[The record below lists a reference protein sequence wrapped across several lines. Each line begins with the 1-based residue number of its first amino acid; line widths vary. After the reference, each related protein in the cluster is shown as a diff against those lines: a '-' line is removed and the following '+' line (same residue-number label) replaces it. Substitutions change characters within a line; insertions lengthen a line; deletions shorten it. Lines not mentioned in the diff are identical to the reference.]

1 MQKTANIKNRKLN
14 HVGLTLDKNWW
25 RQAVI
30 YQIYPRSFKDS
41 NGDGLGDIKGI
52 TSKIDYLSSLNI
64 DAVWLSPFY
73 PSALADGGYD
83 VDDYRDVDPKLGS
96 LDDFDEMLTK
106 LHEVGIRVFVD
117 IVPNHSSNQHEW
129 FKEAIA
135 SEPGSA
141 ARNRYIF
148 RDGKGANGELPPTN
162 WPSHF
167 APSAWTHESAMGGKH
182 NQWYC
187 HLFAPEQPDFNWD
200 NREIEEDF
208 LKTLKFWADRGVDG
222 FRIDVAHALKKDL
235 SEPLKDQARYPD
247 LVNRKPEDN
256 ILFDRD
262 DVHEIYKEWRQLFN
276 QYDPPRVA
284 VAEAYVPADRL
295 ALYASTEELGQAF
308 NFELLDANFNANEF
322 KTVVDRAFTQAKSIG
337 SSTTWCLNN
346 HDQMRPAT
354 KYGLLPTVDRIRWK
368 NSAGAT
374 SPLDK
379 ELGIRS
385 AIAASMFIM
394 ALPGCTYIYQGE
406 ELGLHEVVGIPE
418 DQIQDPQYL
427 RNLKV
432 DVGRDG
438 CRVPLPWSSTGPS
451 FGFGTGGAHL
461 PQPEWFADY
470 SIEGESSD
478 PTSTLSI
485 FRKALTLRK
494 TLIAPEEMTW
504 HETGDASVLHF
515 SRPNGWHCVTN
526 FGRGHFDL
534 TGIGQVLHSSGPLAE
549 AGLFLVHGVETSGN
563 DLPPATTVWLKA

>member
-1 MQKTANIKNRKLN
+1 VALS
-14 HVGLTLDKNWW
+14 LDKNWW

-41 NGDGLGDIKGI
+41 NGDGIGDIKGI
-52 TSKIDYLSSLNI
+52 TSKIGYLSSLNV

-83 VDDYRDVDPKLGS
+83 VDDYRDVDPKLGT
-96 LDDFDEMLTK
+96 LADFDEMLNK
-106 LHEVGIRVFVD
+106 LHEAGIRVFVD
-117 IVPNHSSNQHEW
+117 IVPNHSSNRHEW

-135 SEPGSA
+135 AEPGSA

-167 APSAWTHESAMGGKH
+167 APSAWSHESTQGGKH

-200 NREIEEDF
+200 NREIEDDF

-247 LVNRKPEDN
+247 LVNRKPGDN

-262 DVHEIYKEWRQLFN
+262 EVHEIYKEWRQLFN

-295 ALYASTEELGQAF
+295 ALYASADELGQAF
-308 NFELLDANFNANEF
+308 NFELLNANFNATEF
-322 KTVVDRAFTQAKSIG
+322 KTVIDRGLTQAKALG
-337 SSTTWCLNN
+337 SSSTWCLNN

-354 KYGLLPTVDRIRWK
+354 KYGLLPTVDHIRWK

-374 SPLDK
+374 SPLD
-379 ELGIRS
+379 ENLGMRS
-385 AIAASMFIM
+385 AIAASMLIM

-406 ELGLHEVVGIPE
+406 ELGLHEVLGIPE

-438 CRVPLPWSSTGPS
+438 CRVPLPWTSSGSS
-451 FGFGTGGAHL
+451 FGFGDGGSHL
-461 PQPEWFADY
+461 PQPQWFAKN
-470 SIEGESSD
+470 SVEVESKD
-478 PTSTLSI
+478 PQSPLSI
-485 FRKALTLRK
+485 FRKALELRK
-494 TLIAPEEMTW
+494 GLVTEEEMQW
-504 HETGDASVLHF
+504 HETGDANVLHF
-515 SRPNGWHCVTN
+515 SRPNGWHCITN

-534 TGIGQVLHSSGPLAE
+534 TGKGEILHSSGPLAE
-549 AGLFLVHGVETSGN
+549 AGIYLIHGVETSGN
-563 DLPPATTVWLKA
+563 DLPPATTVWLQA

>member
-1 MQKTANIKNRKLN
+1 MALS
-14 HVGLTLDKNWW
+14 LDKNWW

-41 NGDGLGDIKGI
+41 NGDGIGDIKGI
-52 TSKIDYLSSLNI
+52 TSKIGYLSSLNV

-83 VDDYRDVDPKLGS
+83 VDDYRDVDPKLGT
-96 LDDFDEMLTK
+96 LADFDEMLNK
-106 LHEVGIRVFVD
+106 LHEAGIRVFVD
-117 IVPNHSSNQHEW
+117 IVPNHSSNRHEW

-167 APSAWTHESAMGGKH
+167 APSAWSHESTQGGEH

-200 NREIEEDF
+200 NREIEDDF

-247 LVNRKPEDN
+247 LVNRKPGDN

-262 DVHEIYKEWRQLFN
+262 EVHEIYKEWRQLFN

-295 ALYASTEELGQAF
+295 ALYASADELGQAF
-308 NFELLDANFNANEF
+308 NFELLNANFNATEF
-322 KTVVDRAFTQAKSIG
+322 KTVIDRGLTQAKALG
-337 SSTTWCLNN
+337 SSSTWCLNN

-354 KYGLLPTVDRIRWK
+354 KYGLLPTVDHIRWK

-374 SPLDK
+374 SPLD
-379 ELGIRS
+379 ENLGMRS
-385 AIAASMFIM
+385 AIAASMLIM

-406 ELGLHEVVGIPE
+406 ELGLHEVLGIPE

-438 CRVPLPWSSTGPS
+438 CRVPLPWTSSGSS
-451 FGFGTGGAHL
+451 FGFGDGGSHL
-461 PQPEWFADY
+461 PQPQWFAKN
-470 SIEGESSD
+470 SVEVESKD
-478 PTSTLSI
+478 PQSPLSI
-485 FRKALTLRK
+485 FRKALELRK
-494 TLIAPEEMTW
+494 GLVTEEEMQW
-504 HETGDASVLHF
+504 HETGDANVLHF
-515 SRPNGWHCVTN
+515 SRPNGWHCITN

-534 TGIGQVLHSSGPLAE
+534 TGKGEILHSSGPLAE
-549 AGLFLVHGVETSGN
+549 AGIYLIHGVETSGN
-563 DLPPATTVWLKA
+563 DLPPATTVWLQA

>member
-1 MQKTANIKNRKLN
+1 MALS
-14 HVGLTLDKNWW
+14 LDKNWW

-41 NGDGLGDIKGI
+41 NGDGIGDLKGI

-96 LDDFDEMLTK
+96 LADFDEMLNQ

-117 IVPNHSSNQHEW
+117 IVPNHSSNRHEW
-129 FKEAIA
+129 FREAIA
-135 SEPGSA
+135 AEPGSA

-167 APSAWTHESAMGGKH
+167 APSAWTHESAMGGKY

-200 NREIEEDF
+200 NREIEDDF

-247 LVNRKPEDN
+247 LVNRKVGEN

-262 DVHEIYKEWRQLFN
+262 EVHEIYKEWRQLFN

-295 ALYASTEELGQAF
+295 ALYASAEELGQAF
-308 NFELLDANFNANEF
+308 NFELLNANFNAHEF
-322 KTVVDRAFTQAKSIG
+322 KTVIDRGLTQAKALG
-337 SSTTWCLNN
+337 SSSTWCLNN

-354 KYGLLPTVDRIRWK
+354 KYGLLPTVDQIRWK
-368 NSAGAT
+368 NSAGKT
-374 SPLDK
+374 SPLD
-379 ELGIRS
+379 ENLGVRS
-385 AIAASMFIM
+385 AIAASMLIM

-406 ELGLHEVVGIPE
+406 ELGLHEVLGIPE

-427 RNLKV
+427 RNHKV

-438 CRVPLPWSSTGPS
+438 CRVPLPWSSTGSS
-451 FGFGTGGAHL
+451 FGFGDAGSHL
-461 PQPEWFADY
+461 PQPEWFAKN
-470 SIEGESSD
+470 SVELESADAQS
-478 PTSTLSI
+478 PLST
-485 FRKALTLRK
+485 FRKALELRK
-494 TLIAPEEMTW
+494 GLVAAEEMQW

-515 SRPNGWHCVTN
+515 SRPNGWHCITN

-534 TGIGQVLHSSGPLAE
+534 TGKGEILHSSAPLAQ
-549 AGLFLVHGVETSGN
+549 AGIYLIHGVESRGN
-563 DLPPATTVWLKA
+563 DLPPATTVWLRA

>member
-1 MQKTANIKNRKLN
+1 MALS
-14 HVGLTLDKNWW
+14 LDKNWW

-41 NGDGLGDIKGI
+41 NSDGIGDIKGV

-96 LDDFDEMLTK
+96 LADFDEMLNK

-117 IVPNHSSNQHEW
+117 IVPNHSSNRHEW

-135 SEPGSA
+135 AEPGSA

-167 APSAWTHESAMGGKH
+167 APSAWTHESAMGGKY

-200 NREIEEDF
+200 NREIEDDF

-235 SEPLKDQARYPD
+235 SEPLKDQERYPD
-247 LVNRKPEDN
+247 LVNRKIGEN

-262 DVHEIYKEWRQLFN
+262 EVHEIYKEWRQLFN

-295 ALYASTEELGQAF
+295 ALYASADELGQAF
-308 NFELLDANFNANEF
+308 NFELLNANFNANEF
-322 KTVVDRAFTQAKSIG
+322 KTVIDRGITQAKALG
-337 SSTTWCLNN
+337 SSSTWCLNN

-354 KYGLLPTVDRIRWK
+354 KYGLLPTVDQIRWK
-368 NSAGAT
+368 NSAGKT
-374 SPLDK
+374 SHLDEK
-379 ELGIRS
+379 LGVRS
-385 AIAASMFIM
+385 AIAASMLIM

-406 ELGLHEVVGIPE
+406 ELGLHEVLGIPE

-427 RNLKV
+427 RNFKV

-451 FGFGTGGAHL
+451 FGFGDGGSHL
-461 PQPEWFADY
+461 PQPQWFGEN
-470 SIEGESSD
+470 SIEVESKD
-478 PTSTLSI
+478 PQSPLSI
-485 FRKALTLRK
+485 FRRALELRK
-494 TLIAPEEMTW
+494 GLVTDEEMQW
-504 HETGDASVLHF
+504 HETGDANVLHF
-515 SRPNGWHCVTN
+515 SRPNGWHCITN
-526 FGRGHFDL
+526 FGRGHFNL
-534 TGIGQVLHSSGPLAE
+534 IGKGEILHSSGPLAE
-549 AGLFLVHGVETSGN
+549 AGLFLIHGVETSGN

>member
-1 MQKTANIKNRKLN
+1 MALS
-14 HVGLTLDKNWW
+14 LDKNWW

-41 NGDGLGDIKGI
+41 NSDGIGDLKGI
-52 TSKIDYLSSLNI
+52 TSKIDYLSSLNV

-83 VDDYRDVDPKLGS
+83 VDDYRDVDPKLGT
-96 LDDFDEMLTK
+96 LADFDEMLSK

-117 IVPNHSSNQHEW
+117 IVPNHSSNRHEW

-135 SEPGSA
+135 AEPGSA

-200 NREIEEDF
+200 NREIEDDF

-235 SEPLKDQARYPD
+235 SEPLKDQDRYPD
-247 LVNRKPEDN
+247 LVNRKVGDN

-262 DVHEIYKEWRQLFN
+262 EVHEIYKEWRQLFN

-295 ALYASTEELGQAF
+295 ALYASADELGQAF
-308 NFELLDANFNANEF
+308 NFELLNANFNAHEF
-322 KTVVDRAFTQAKSIG
+322 KTVIDRGITQAKALG
-337 SSTTWCLNN
+337 SSSTWCLNN

-354 KYGLLPTVDRIRWK
+354 KYGLLPTVDQIRWK

-374 SPLDK
+374 SPLDEK
-379 ELGIRS
+379 LGVRS
-385 AIAASMFIM
+385 AIAASMLIM

-406 ELGLHEVVGIPE
+406 ELGLHEVLGIPE

-427 RNLKV
+427 RNHKV

-438 CRVPLPWSSTGPS
+438 CRVPLPWSSTGSS
-451 FGFGTGGAHL
+451 FGFGDGGSHL
-461 PQPEWFADY
+461 PQPKWFANN
-470 SIEGESSD
+470 SVELESADAQS
-478 PTSTLSI
+478 PLST
-485 FRKALTLRK
+485 FRKALELRK
-494 TLIAPEEMTW
+494 GLVTAEEMQW
-504 HETGDASVLHF
+504 HETGDANVLHF
-515 SRPNGWHCVTN
+515 SRPNGWHCITN

-534 TGIGQVLHSSGPLAE
+534 TGKGEILHASAPLAE
-549 AGLFLVHGVETSGN
+549 AGIYLIHGVESRGN
-563 DLPPATTVWLKA
+563 DLPPATTVWLRA

>member
-1 MQKTANIKNRKLN
+1 MSLSN
-14 HVGLTLDKNWW
+14 DKNWW
-25 RQAVI
+25 RQAII

-41 NGDGLGDIKGI
+41 NGDGIGDLKGV

-83 VDDYRDVDPKLGS
+83 IDDYRDVDPKLGT
-96 LDDFDEMLTK
+96 LDDFDEMLSK
-106 LHEVGIRVFVD
+106 LHDVGIRVFVD
-117 IVPNHSSNQHEW
+117 IVPNHSSNRHQW
-129 FKEAIA
+129 FIEAIN

-148 RDGKGANGELPPTN
+148 RDGKGANGELPPTD

-167 APSAWTHESAMGGKH
+167 APSAWTHESAQGGKH

-200 NREIEEDF
+200 NREIEDDF
-208 LKTLKFWADRGVDG
+208 LTTLKFWADRGVDG

-235 SEPLKDQARYPD
+235 SEPLKNQARYPD

-262 DVHEIYKEWRQLFN
+262 EVHEIYKEWRKLFN

-284 VAEAYVPADRL
+284 VAESYVPADRL
-295 ALYASTEELGQAF
+295 ALYASPEELGQAF
-308 NFELLDANFNANEF
+308 NFELLDANFNAYEF
-322 KTVVDRAFTQAKSIG
+322 KNVVDRAFLQAKSIG

-354 KYGLLPTVDRIRWK
+354 KFGLLPTVDRIRWK
-368 NSAGAT
+368 NSAGKT
-374 SPLDK
+374 SPLDR

-385 AIAASMFIM
+385 AVAASMFIM

-406 ELGLHEVVGIPE
+406 ELGLHEVIGIPE

-427 RNLKV
+427 RNHKV

-438 CRVPLPWSSTGPS
+438 CRVPLPWTSTGSS
-451 FGFGTGGAHL
+451 FGFGTGSSHL
-461 PQPEWFADY
+461 PQPDWFADY
-470 SIEGESSD
+470 SVENESGIE
-478 PTSTLSI
+478 TSPLSI
-485 FRKALTLRK
+485 FRKALALRK
-494 TLIAPEEMTW
+494 SLIAPEEMTW

-515 SRPNGWHCVTN
+515 SRPNGWHCITN

-534 TGIGQVLHSSGPLAE
+534 TGKGEVIHSSAPLAE
-549 AGLFLVHGVETSGN
+549 PGIYLVHGVETTGN
-563 DLPPATTVWLKA
+563 DLPPATTVWLQK

>member
-1 MQKTANIKNRKLN
+1 VA
-14 HVGLTLDKNWW
+14 LTLDKDWW

-41 NGDGLGDIKGI
+41 NGDGIGDLKGI

-96 LDDFDEMLTK
+96 LADFDEMLSK

-117 IVPNHSSNQHEW
+117 IVPNHSSNRHEW

-135 SEPGSA
+135 AEPGSP

-200 NREIEEDF
+200 NREIEDDF

-235 SEPLKDQARYPD
+235 SEPLKDQDRYPD
-247 LVNRKPEDN
+247 LVNRMPGEN

-262 DVHEIYKEWRQLFN
+262 EVHEIYKEWRQLFN

-295 ALYASTEELGQAF
+295 ALYASEEELGQAF
-308 NFELLDANFNANEF
+308 NFELLNANFNAQEF
-322 KTVVDRAFTQAKSIG
+322 KTVIDRGITQAKALG
-337 SSTTWCLNN
+337 SSSTWCLNN

-354 KYGLLPTVDRIRWK
+354 KYGLLTTVDQIRWK
-368 NSAGAT
+368 NSAGKT
-374 SPLDK
+374 SPLD
-379 ELGIRS
+379 ENLGLRS
-385 AIAASMFIM
+385 AIAASMLIM

-406 ELGLHEVVGIPE
+406 ELGLHEVLGIPE

-427 RNLKV
+427 RNHKV

-438 CRVPLPWSSTGPS
+438 CRVPLPWSSTGS
-451 FGFGTGGAHL
+451 SYGFGDGGSHL
-461 PQPEWFADY
+461 PQPEWFAKK
-470 SIEGESSD
+470 SVELESQDSQS
-478 PTSTLSI
+478 PLSI
-485 FRKALTLRK
+485 FRRALELRK
-494 TLIAPEEMTW
+494 GLVTAEQMQW
-504 HETGDASVLHF
+504 HETGDATVLHF
-515 SRPNGWHCVTN
+515 SRPNGWHCITN

-534 TGIGQVLHSSGPLAE
+534 TGKGEILHSSAPLAQ
-549 AGLFLVHGVETSGN
+549 AGIFLIHGVESRGN
-563 DLPPATTVWLKA
+563 DLPPATTVWLRA

>member
-1 MQKTANIKNRKLN
+1 MALS
-14 HVGLTLDKNWW
+14 LDKNWW

-41 NGDGLGDIKGI
+41 NGDGIGDIKGI
-52 TSKIDYLSSLNI
+52 TSKIGYLSSLNV

-83 VDDYRDVDPKLGS
+83 VDDYRDVDPKLGT
-96 LDDFDEMLTK
+96 LADFDEMLNK
-106 LHEVGIRVFVD
+106 LHEAGIRVFVD
-117 IVPNHSSNQHEW
+117 IVPNHSSNRHEW

-135 SEPGSA
+135 AEPGSA

-167 APSAWTHESAMGGKH
+167 APSAWSHESTQGGKH

-200 NREIEEDF
+200 NREIEDDF

-247 LVNRKPEDN
+247 LVNRKPGDN

-262 DVHEIYKEWRQLFN
+262 EVHEIYKEWRQLFN

-295 ALYASTEELGQAF
+295 ALYASADELGQAF
-308 NFELLDANFNANEF
+308 NFELLNANFNATEF
-322 KTVVDRAFTQAKSIG
+322 KTVIDRGLTQAKALG
-337 SSTTWCLNN
+337 SSSTWCLNN

-354 KYGLLPTVDRIRWK
+354 KYGLLPTVDHIRWK

-374 SPLDK
+374 SPLD
-379 ELGIRS
+379 ENLGMRS
-385 AIAASMFIM
+385 AIAASMLIM

-406 ELGLHEVVGIPE
+406 ELGLHEVLGIPE

-438 CRVPLPWSSTGPS
+438 CRVPLPWTSSGSS
-451 FGFGTGGAHL
+451 FGFGDGGSHL
-461 PQPEWFADY
+461 PQPQWFAKN
-470 SIEGESSD
+470 SVEVESKD
-478 PTSTLSI
+478 PQSPLSI
-485 FRKALTLRK
+485 FRKALELRK
-494 TLIAPEEMTW
+494 GLVTEEEMQW
-504 HETGDASVLHF
+504 HETGDANVLHF
-515 SRPNGWHCVTN
+515 SRPNGWHCITN

-534 TGIGQVLHSSGPLAE
+534 TGKGEILHSSGPLAE
-549 AGLFLVHGVETSGN
+549 AGIYLIHGVETSGN
-563 DLPPATTVWLKA
+563 DLPPATTVWLQA

>member
-1 MQKTANIKNRKLN
+1 M
-14 HVGLTLDKNWW
+14 
-25 RQAVI
+25 
-30 YQIYPRSFKDS
+30 
-41 NGDGLGDIKGI
+41 
-52 TSKIDYLSSLNI
+52 LS
-64 DAVWLSPFY
+64 
-73 PSALADGGYD
+73 
-83 VDDYRDVDPKLGS
+83 
-96 LDDFDEMLTK
+96 K

-117 IVPNHSSNQHEW
+117 IVPNHSSNRHEW

-135 SEPGSA
+135 AEPGSA

-167 APSAWTHESAMGGKH
+167 APSAWSHESTQGGKH

-200 NREIEEDF
+200 NREVEEDF

-262 DVHEIYKEWRQLFN
+262 EVHEIYKEWRQLFN

-284 VAEAYVPADRL
+284 VAESYVPADRL
-295 ALYASTEELGQAF
+295 ALYASPEELGQAF
-308 NFELLDANFNANEF
+308 NFELLNANFNAHEY
-322 KTVVDRAFTQAKSIG
+322 KTVVDRAFNQAKSIG

-346 HDQMRPAT
+346 HDQMRPVT
-354 KYGLLPTVDRIRWK
+354 KYGLLPTVDQIRWK
-368 NSAGAT
+368 NSAGKT
-374 SPLDK
+374 SPIDV
-379 ELGIRS
+379 ELGLRS

-406 ELGLHEVVGIPE
+406 ELGLQEVLGIPE

-427 RNLKV
+427 RNNKV

-438 CRVPLPWSSTGPS
+438 CRVPLPWTSSGSS
-451 FGFGTGGAHL
+451 FGFGDGGSHL
-461 PQPEWFADY
+461 PQPAWFAQW
-470 SIEGESSD
+470 SIELESND
-478 PTSTLSI
+478 PKSPLSI
-485 FRKALTLRK
+485 FRKALALRK
-494 TLIAPEEMTW
+494 TLVAPEEMTW
-504 HETGDASVLHF
+504 HETGDQHVLHF
-515 SRPNGWHCVTN
+515 SRPNGWHCITN
-526 FGRGHFDL
+526 FGRGHYDL
-534 TGIGQVLHSSGPLAE
+534 TGKGEILHASGPLAE
-549 AGLFLVHGVETSGN
+549 AGIYLIHGVESKGN

>member
-1 MQKTANIKNRKLN
+1 MALS
-14 HVGLTLDKNWW
+14 LDKNWW
-25 RQAVI
+25 RKAAI

-41 NGDGLGDIKGI
+41 NGDGIGDLKGI

-96 LDDFDEMLTK
+96 LADFDEMLSK

-117 IVPNHSSNQHEW
+117 IVPNHSSNRHEW

-135 SEPGSA
+135 AEPGSA

-148 RDGKGANGELPPTN
+148 REGKGANGELPPTN

-200 NREIEEDF
+200 NREIEDDF

-235 SEPLKDQARYPD
+235 SEPLKDQDRYPD
-247 LVNRKPEDN
+247 LVNRKVGDN

-262 DVHEIYKEWRQLFN
+262 EVHEIYKEWRQLFN
-276 QYDPPRVA
+276 QYVPPRVA

-295 ALYASTEELGQAF
+295 ALYASADELGQAF
-308 NFELLDANFNANEF
+308 NFELLNANFNAHEF
-322 KTVVDRAFTQAKSIG
+322 KTVIDRGITQAKALG
-337 SSTTWCLNN
+337 SSSTWCLNN

-354 KYGLLPTVDRIRWK
+354 KYGLLPTVDQIRWK
-368 NSAGAT
+368 NSAGKT
-374 SPLDK
+374 SPLDEK
-379 ELGIRS
+379 LGVRS
-385 AIAASMFIM
+385 AIAASMLIM

-406 ELGLHEVVGIPE
+406 ELGLHEVLGIPE

-427 RNLKV
+427 RNHKV

-438 CRVPLPWSSTGPS
+438 CRVPLPWSSTGSS
-451 FGFGTGGAHL
+451 FGFGGGGSHL
-461 PQPEWFADY
+461 PQPQWFAKN
-470 SIEGESSD
+470 SVELESND
-478 PTSTLSI
+478 PQSPLST
-485 FRKALTLRK
+485 FRKALELRK
-494 TLIAPEEMTW
+494 GLVAAEEMQW
-504 HETGDASVLHF
+504 HETGDANVLHF
-515 SRPNGWHCVTN
+515 SRPNGWHCITN

-534 TGIGQVLHSSGPLAE
+534 TGKGEILHASAPLAQ
-549 AGLFLVHGVETSGN
+549 AGIYLIHGVESRGN
-563 DLPPATTVWLKA
+563 DLPPATTVWLRA